1 VLSFPH
7 ARSLQILREI
17 AWQPVRFAAAVA
29 AHPSAVAGAL
39 FAAAGVHRLAAGAF
53 EWGVLGTA
61 AAAEAGGAGW
71 WIRAGWFAVGAVGFF
86 RASQYGGINFGI
98 WCVFV
103 PDPLL
108 LFLGLL
114 LIFPPVVFIRPFLY
128 LTVVPVGFLIILGCF
143 YIYFFLDF
151 FSLGASHLLIFFSC
165 LLF

>member
-1 VLSFPH
+1 MLSFPH
-7 ARSLQILREI
+7 VRSLQILREI

-39 FAAAGVHRLAAGAF
+39 FAAAGVHRLAAGEFA
-53 EWGVLGTA
+53 WGVLGTA

-86 RASQYGGINFGI
+86 RASQEIEPGGINFGI
-98 WCVFV
+98 LCVFV
-103 PDPLL
+103 PDPPL

-128 LTVVPVGFLIILGCF
+128 LTVAPVGLYISFLI
-143 YIYFFLDF
+143 
-151 FSLGASHLLIFFSC
+151 SSASEPPTC
-165 LLF
+165 